1 MPPRQDNNVVFP
13 HPLGPNTITSDPAVI
28 FRSRPSMARIASPPP
43 EYSTTR
49 SLMRRSPT
57 TYGPP
62 NASAGSTATAWRKPA
77 KLANRP
83 ITTAVATGVTFGLER
98 DPGAAPY
105 LRAAA
110 PVVCAAAA
118 ATNIQ
123 PAQIVSAL
131 ESANLVATNSSAV
144 LILNASLA
152 IYDTIFESY
161 GSNWVASQPVLQD
174 YLGGVCDGI
183 NEGLATSPSLKSKPH
198 LTR

>member
-1 MPPRQDNNVVFP
+1 MNKKFTC
-13 HPLGPNTITSDPAVI
+13 LIGIACVI
-28 FRSRPSMARIASPPP
+28 FLVGCGTTNPVV
-43 EYSTTR
+43 TR
-49 SLMRRSPT
+49 SLV
-57 TYGPP
+57 
-62 NASAGSTATAWRKPA
+62 
-77 KLANRP
+77 
-83 ITTAVATGVTFGLER
+83 TTAVATGVTFGLER

-183 NEGLATSPSLKSKPH
+183 NEGLATSPALKSKPH